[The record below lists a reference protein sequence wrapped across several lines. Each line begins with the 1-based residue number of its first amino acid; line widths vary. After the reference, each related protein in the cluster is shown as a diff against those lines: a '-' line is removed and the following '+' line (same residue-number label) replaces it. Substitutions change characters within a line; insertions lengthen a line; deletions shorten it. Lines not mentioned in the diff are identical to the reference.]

1 MKELKIG
8 DLLIKVPVIQGGM
21 GIGISRS
28 SLASAVSNAGGLG
41 VISGI
46 NMGYDE
52 EEFSKNPLATNLKAL
67 KKHIQKAKELC
78 NNKPLAINLMVAMNF
93 YEEHVKAAIDAGI
106 DLIISG
112 AGLPVKLPKFTE
124 GSNVKIAPIVSSTK
138 ACKLL
143 LKMWDKKYSKTA
155 DMIVVEGPKAG
166 GHLGFHEDELK
177 DIDAIDYDGEFLGIL
192 KIAEEY
198 GQKYNKDIPVIAA
211 GGISTS
217 SDVKKYIDM
226 GASGVQVGTRF
237 VATEECDADINF
249 KNAYVNCKKE
259 DIEIVKSPVGLPGR
273 AIHNK
278 FLEDLKTNKPKID
291 RCYNCMAACKPS
303 ITPYCISQALINAVN
318 GDIDNAL
325 IFCGSDAYK
334 IDKIQTVKEVVDEL
348 TSEIL

>member
-1 MKELKIG
+1 MKPLVIG
-8 DLLIKVPVIQGGM
+8 NLIAKVPVIQGGM
-21 GIGISRS
+21 GIGISRA
-28 SLASAVSNAGGLG
+28 SLASAVSNAGGIG
-41 VISGI
+41 VLSGI

-52 EEFSKNPLATNLKAL
+52 EGFSKNPLATNLEAL
-67 KKHIQKAKELC
+67 KKHVKKAKELC
-78 NNKPLAINLMVAMNF
+78 GEKPLGINLMVAMNF
-93 YEEHVKAAIDAGI
+93 YEEHVKASIEAGI

-112 AGLPVKLPKFTE
+112 AGLPVKLPKYTE
-124 GSNVKIAPIVSSTK
+124 GSDVKIAPIVSSVK

-143 LKMWDKKYSKTA
+143 LKMWDKKYKKTA

-177 DIDAIDYDGEFLGIL
+177 DIDAIDYDGEFAGIL
-192 KIAEEY
+192 EVAKKY
-198 GQKYNKDIPVIAA
+198 GQKYNKEIPVIAA
-211 GGISTS
+211 GGISSS

-259 DIEIVKSPVGLPGR
+259 DIQIVKSPVGLPGR

-278 FLEDLKTNKPKID
+278 FLENLKTSKPKIN
-291 RCYNCMAACKPS
+291 RCYNCMAACNPS
-303 ITPYCISQALINAVN
+303 VTPYCISQALINAVN
-318 GDIDNAL
+318 GDIDDAL
-325 IFCGSDAYK
+325 VFCGANAYK
-334 IDKIQTVKEVVDEL
+334 IDKIQTVKEVIDEL

>member
-21 GIGISRS
+21 GIGISRA

-78 NNKPLAINLMVAMNF
+78 DNKPLAINLMVAMNF

-106 DLIISG
+106 ALIISG

-124 GSNVKIAPIVSSTK
+124 GSDVKIAPIVSSTK

-278 FLEDLKTNKPKID
+278 FLEGLKTSKPKID